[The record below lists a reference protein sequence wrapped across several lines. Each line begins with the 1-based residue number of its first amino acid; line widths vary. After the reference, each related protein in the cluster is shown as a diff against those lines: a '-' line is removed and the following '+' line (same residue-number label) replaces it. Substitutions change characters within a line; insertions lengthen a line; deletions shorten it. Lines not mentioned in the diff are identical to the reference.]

1 VARTASKPASNLARR
16 DQWLQLS
23 ATVLFAAALA
33 VLLFMGMG
41 AASRLQAASSALQL
55 AAQLSGQPQLISA
68 ELTLIQRGLE
78 TTTYVGASVRAISEL
93 RTSANKTLADVQSDV
108 QAAGLTSDADI
119 AASLAAIRQ
128 HWSELDRKLEPLR
141 TAQGA
146 ELYTDTP
153 SGSELSVSGRAM
165 KATVD
170 GLLATQAQNLE
181 QLGNVTARLDVVL
194 RDAALEASLRLRGL
208 LLGGSAVAA
217 LLLGLMLYFGW
228 RSRQAARIAEAAQRQ
243 VSNILGT
250 VREGLFL
257 LDRELCLG
265 DTYSQSLTEL
275 LRLSAPAGLHIEA
288 ILKPLVDGKTLTA
301 AVKFLGLLWKDKVHE
316 ELIESV
322 NPLNQIEISF
332 SNARGAHEV
341 RYLAFSFR
349 RVRGRMWLAT
359 TF

>member
-1 VARTASKPASNLARR
+1 MARTASKPASNLARR

-93 RTSANKTLADVQSDV
+93 RNSTNKTLADVQSDV

-119 AASLAAIRQ
+119 AASLAAIRRR
-128 HWSELDRKLEPLR
+128 WSELDRKLEPLR

-153 SGSELSVSGRAM
+153 SGSELSASGRAM

-170 GLLATQAQNLE
+170 GLL
-181 QLGNVTARLDVVL
+181 
-194 RDAALEASLRLRGL
+194 
-208 LLGGSAVAA
+208 
-217 LLLGLMLYFGW
+217 
-228 RSRQAARIAEAAQRQ
+228 
-243 VSNILGT
+243 
-250 VREGLFL
+250 
-257 LDRELCLG
+257 
-265 DTYSQSLTEL
+265 
-275 LRLSAPAGLHIEA
+275 
-288 ILKPLVDGKTLTA
+288 
-301 AVKFLGLLWKDKVHE
+301 
-316 ELIESV
+316 
-322 NPLNQIEISF
+322 
-332 SNARGAHEV
+332 
-341 RYLAFSFR
+341 
-349 RVRGRMWLAT
+349 
-359 TF
+359 